1 MSPSAVSLTT
11 ILAIVALGAAI
22 GFLAG
27 VHRKMD
33 LEQWTVGGRTF
44 GAVLMYLLMAGEV
57 YTTFSFLGASGWA
70 YSRGGP
76 TLYIMAY
83 LTLAY
88 VVSFFILPQIWE
100 VGRKYGMQ
108 TQSDFF
114 SVRYGNKYLA
124 GFVCV
129 VGIASFIPY
138 LQLQI
143 TGLGI
148 IVSVASFDSIGRTPA
163 MAVSVALLAAFVLAS
178 GVRAVAWVSVKAFPA
193 SRISMT
199 PLASTA
205 KASGV
210 VIVTPNENSGVID
223 GVW

>member
-11 ILAIVALGAAI
+11 IFVIVATGAAI

-27 VHRKMD
+27 VHRNMD
-33 LEQWTVGGRTF
+33 LEQWTVGGRGF

-100 VGRKYGMQ
+100 MGRKSGMQ

-114 SVRYGNKYLA
+114 AMRYGSK
-124 GFVCV
+124 
-129 VGIASFIPY
+129 
-138 LQLQI
+138 
-143 TGLGI
+143 
-148 IVSVASFDSIGRTPA
+148 
-163 MAVSVALLAAFVLAS
+163 
-178 GVRAVAWVSVKAFPA
+178 
-193 SRISMT
+193 
-199 PLASTA
+199 
-205 KASGV
+205 
-210 VIVTPNENSGVID
+210 
-223 GVW
+223 